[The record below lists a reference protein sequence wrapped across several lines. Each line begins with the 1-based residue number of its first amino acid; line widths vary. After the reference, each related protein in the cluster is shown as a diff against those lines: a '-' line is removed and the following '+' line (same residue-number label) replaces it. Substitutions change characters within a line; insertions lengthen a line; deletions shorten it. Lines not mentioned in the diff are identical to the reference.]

1 MLLPWR
7 RVAAFSMHGP
17 AAQKR
22 GNVVEP
28 VWAMGLMSG
37 TSLDG
42 VDAALIR
49 TDGERVAE
57 LGPWLS
63 QPYEPEFRAR
73 LAAVLGRESVPADL
87 VDELTDRHAD
97 AVRRLLAMAG
107 LPAPLVAVVGFHGQT
122 ILHRPERRLTV
133 QIGDAA
139 RLARATGLPVV
150 GGLRLADVA
159 AGGQGAPLAPA
170 YHAALAADLPRPVA
184 VLNLGGVGNVTWL
197 GPQGAILAGDTGPA
211 NALIDDWALR
221 HTGRAMDVDGALAAQ
236 GRVDEGVLARLL
248 ASPFFAKPFPK
259 SLDRNDFDPGPVAV
273 LGPAD
278 GAATLT
284 AFTAACVARGALLLP
299 SPPRQ
304 WLVTGGG
311 RRNPVLMREISS
323 RLQAPV
329 APVEK
334 VGWRGD
340 SLEAEA
346 FGLLAVRSLRGLP
359 LSWPG
364 TTGVPTPQT
373 GGVVANP

>member
-1 MLLPWR
+1 
-7 RVAAFSMHGP
+7 MHGRV
-17 AAQKR
+17 AQKR
-22 GNVVEP
+22 GMDVEP
-28 VWAMGLMSG
+28 VWALGLMSG

-42 VDAALIR
+42 IDAALIR

-63 QPYEPEFRAR
+63 QPYEPAFRAR
-73 LAAVLGRESVPADL
+73 LAAVLGHDEAPADL
-87 VDELTDRHAD
+87 VEELTDRHAE

-122 ILHRPERRLTV
+122 ILHRPDRRLTL
-133 QIGDAA
+133 QIGDPA
-139 RLARATGLPVV
+139 RLARATGIPVV
-150 GGLRLADVA
+150 GGFRLADVA
-159 AGGQGAPLAPA
+159 AGGQGAPFAPA
-170 YHAALAADLPRPVA
+170 YHAALAADLPRPLA

-197 GPQGAILAGDTGPA
+197 GEDGAIIAGDTGPA

-221 HTGRAMDVDGALAAQ
+221 HTGRAVDTNGALAAQ
-236 GRVDEGVLARLL
+236 GRVDEGALARLMDH
-248 ASPFFAKPFPK
+248 PFFAQPFPK
-259 SLDRNDFDPGPVAV
+259 SLDRNAFDPAPVAL
-273 LGPAD
+273 LGAAD

-284 AFTAACVARGALLLP
+284 AFTAATVARAAALLP
-299 SPPRQ
+299 IPPLQ

-311 RRNPVLMREISS
+311 RHNPVLMAKIFSA
-323 RLQAPV
+323 LGVPI

-346 FGLLAVRSLRGLP
+346 FALLAIRSLRGLP

-364 TTGVPTPQT
+364 TTGVPAAQT
-373 GGVVANP
+373 GGVLAKP